1 MKRLFIIAAMAAM
14 FCMVACA
21 PQTEVSGPKVEQNA
35 DGIML
40 HEQPTQS
47 AKQGDYISLKTVQEV
62 RRGDKVYKE
71 VAR

>member
-1 MKRLFIIAAMAAM
+1 
-14 FCMVACA
+14 
-21 PQTEVSGPKVEQNA
+21 
-35 DGIML
+35 ML
-40 HEQPTQS
+40 DEKPTTG

>member
-1 MKRLFIIAAMAAM
+1 MGEKTG
-14 FCMVACA
+14 V
-21 PQTEVSGPKVEQNA
+21 VEQNA

-47 AKQGDYISLKTVQEV
+47 AKQGDYISLKTIQEV